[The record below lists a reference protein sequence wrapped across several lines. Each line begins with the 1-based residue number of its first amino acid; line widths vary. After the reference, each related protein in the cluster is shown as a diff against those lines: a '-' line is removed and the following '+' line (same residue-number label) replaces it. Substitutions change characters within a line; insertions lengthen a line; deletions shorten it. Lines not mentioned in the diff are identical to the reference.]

1 MTGMT
6 RRSWAVLVALIVILA
21 LAARLIPGPRTID
34 DAYITFRYA
43 RNLLAGNGFV
53 FNPGERVLG
62 TTTPL
67 FTFIL
72 AAAALPFGGGAAPFP
87 VIALVLATLFDLG
100 ACVTLATLGRAFGR
114 PAAGLVAALAWAIA
128 PSSVT
133 FAIGGLETSLFVFL
147 IALAFLAHVR
157 ERALLTGVLC
167 GLAALTRPDALIPV
181 ALIALDCAWRAL
193 RSLRDRWRA
202 FVRFAVP
209 LAALLV
215 AWAAFAWFYF
225 GALVPQS
232 MLAKGAA
239 YRLPDDAAF
248 IRLIQAY
255 GTPFME
261 DELVGTWWIAPG
273 LVFSMA
279 LTLLALSRLARRVPT
294 AWPALVYPW
303 AFLVVFSAAN
313 PLIFRWYL
321 AEPLPFYMLSIL
333 IGVGEFSRDV
343 ADSDTLYGG
352 VLRQPLAA
360 RVGWATVAAL
370 IVAALGAGWVLHP
383 ADGADRPA
391 PEMAW
396 VRLEEAYTEVAR
408 RLSPQV
414 TERTVVAAGDVG
426 ALGYFLDAHILDL
439 VGLNSKEVTQYYP
452 LPDEMYV
459 INYAVPPGAVFA
471 AMPDYV
477 VLLEVYGRNGLLK
490 EAKFAQAYD
499 LVDRIDTDMYGSD
512 GLLVFRRR

>member
-1 MTGMT
+1 MTGMS

-67 FTFIL
+67 FTL
-72 AAAALPFGGGAAPFP
+72 VLSAAALPFGGSAAPFP
-87 VIALVLATLFDLG
+87 VIALIAATLFDIG
-100 ACVTLATLGRAFGR
+100 ACVTLAYLGRAFGR
-114 PAAGLVAALAWAIA
+114 PAAGLATALAWAIA
-128 PSSVT
+128 PTSVT
-133 FAIGGLETSLFVFL
+133 FAVGGLETSLFVFL

-181 ALIALDCAWRAL
+181 ALIALDCIWRAL
-193 RSLRDRWRA
+193 RSSRDRWLPL
-202 FVRFAVP
+202 VRFAVP
-209 LAALLV
+209 LAALAL
-215 AWAAFAWFYF
+215 AWAAFAWSYF
-225 GALVPQS
+225 GALIPQS

-239 YRLPDDAAF
+239 YRLPEAAAF
-248 IRLIQAY
+248 IRLLQAF

-261 DELVGTWWIAPG
+261 NELFGTWWIAPG
-273 LVFSMA
+273 LVCCIALSM
-279 LTLLALSRLARRVPT
+279 LAISRLARRVPG
-294 AWPALVYPW
+294 AWPALVFPW
-303 AFLVVFSAAN
+303 AFLIIFSAAN

-333 IGVGEFSRDV
+333 IGVGEFSQDV
-343 ADSDTLYGG
+343 AHSNMLHGRA
-352 VLRQPLAA
+352 LPKPLAA
-360 RVGWATVAAL
+360 RVGWAVVA
-370 IVAALGAGWVLHP
+370 VWVVVVLGAGWVLHP
-383 ADGADRPA
+383 TNGADRPA
-391 PEMAW
+391 PEMAI

-408 RLSPQV
+408 RLAPEVNRS
-414 TERTVVAAGDVG
+414 TVVAAGDVG

-439 VGLNSKEVTQYYP
+439 VGLNSKEVTQYFP
-452 LPDEMYV
+452 LPAAMYV
-459 INYAVPPGAVFA
+459 INYAVPPGAIFA

-477 VLLEVYGRNGLLK
+477 ILLEVYGRNGLLK
-490 EAKFAQAYD
+490 ESRFAQAYD

>member
-1 MTGMT
+1 
-6 RRSWAVLVALIVILA
+6 VLVVLIVMLA

-43 RNLLAGNGFV
+43 RNLLAGNGIV

-67 FTFIL
+67 FTLIL
-72 AAAALPFGGGAAPFP
+72 AAASLPFGGSAAPFP
-87 VIALVLATLFDLG
+87 VIAFAIATLFDLG

-147 IALAFLAHVR
+147 IALAFLAHVH
-157 ERALLTGVLC
+157 ERAVLTGILC

-193 RSLRDRWRA
+193 CSSRDRWRA
-202 FVRFAVP
+202 FARFALP
-209 LAALLV
+209 LAALLL

-232 MLAKGAA
+232 MLAKSAA
-239 YRLPDDAAF
+239 YRLPDNAAF

-261 DELVGTWWIAPG
+261 NELLGTWWIAPG
-273 LVFSMA
+273 LVLSLS
-279 LTLLALSRLARRVPT
+279 LTLLALSRLVRRVPT

-321 AEPLPFYMLSIL
+321 AEPLPFYMLSFL
-333 IGVGEFSRDV
+333 IGVGEFSQDV
-343 ADSDTLYGG
+343 ADSDMLHGSAIA
-352 VLRQPLAA
+352 QPLAA
-360 RVGWATVAAL
+360 RVGWAMVAVL
-370 IVAALGAGWVLHP
+370 VVAALGAGWVLRP
-383 ADGADRPA
+383 ADGPDRPA

-408 RLSPQV
+408 RLAPEVSSS
-414 TERTVVAAGDVG
+414 TFVAAGDVG

-439 VGLNSKEVTQYYP
+439 VGLNSKEVMQYYP
-452 LPDEMYV
+452 LPEEMYV

-490 EAKFAQAYD
+490 EARFAQDYE
-499 LVDRIDTDMYGSD
+499 LVDRIDTTMYGSD
-512 GLLVFRRR
+512 GLLVYRRR